1 MKIAL
6 CLHGLFNSEQDEYS
20 DGFNGYIYI
29 KNNILNKFDTDVFIH
44 SWEPGK
50 QKLLEILYQPKIS
63 IFEPQKDFSKLIK
76 ERGLDTLEACPRSP
90 QSVLSHLYSVT
101 EVMKLPHQQTGV
113 KYDIIIKSRFDLGMI
128 NRNTTGPFNPLNPYA
143 VQCINLKGCYIEEN
157 KIYNANWNHFNL
169 GPADMW
175 FYGSP
180 KVMHTFAKLYD
191 DLYEQMKIDS
201 EFHTFATQLEGN
213 SGDLSNAV
221 AFYKWWMI
229 KTDLWDNRVNLDTV
243 WE

>member
-6 CLHGLFNSEQDEYS
+6 CLHGLFNSAQDKNS

-44 SWEPGK
+44 SWEPDK
-50 QKLLEILYQPKIS
+50 QKLLEILYQPKAS

-76 ERGLDTLEACPRSP
+76 ERGLDTLEGCPRPP

-101 EVMKLPHQQTGV
+101 EVMKLPHQQTNT
-113 KYDIIIKSRFDLGMI
+113 KYDLIIKSRFDLGMI

-180 KVMHTFAKLYD
+180 KVMHTFTKLYD
-191 DLYEQMKIDS
+191 ELYEQMKIDS
-201 EFHTFATQLEGN
+201 EFHKFATELEGN
-213 SGDLSNAV
+213 SGDLSNAI

-229 KTDLWDNRVNLDTV
+229 KTDLWDNKINLDTT